1 MSDERNY
8 CPDCQVG
15 LIKRDTGT
23 YYTWIENELV
33 IVPNFPCWVCD
44 VCGRREWDQ
53 NAIFNLGMI
62 LSPAAGTPTFERIT
76 NIPAAEK
83 NDKPKRKA
91 RRSAIS

>member
-1 MSDERNY
+1 MSEERNY

-15 LIKRDTGT
+15 VIKRETGT
-23 YYTWIENELV
+23 YYTWIENEMV

-53 NAIFNLGMI
+53 TAIFNLGMI

-76 NIPAAEK
+76 NIPAAESK
-83 NDKPKRKA
+83 EKPKQKP
-91 RRSAIS
+91 RRSVIS